1 MSKRLLVRLYNE
13 AKAKL
18 DELGFQI
25 HQMDD
30 EDEHQD
36 VNNSSVIDIN
46 EQLMTRADQEE
57 YKKFMEHLEGESPN
71 E

>member
-13 AKAKL
+13 TKAKL